1 MMAAKELSAVPS
13 GSVDVGAARPR
24 GRVEAMNIA
33 RRQIDRQDASPNP
46 GLRHR
51 RSHGYETSRPDVQ
64 AAVPLSARRILDLG
78 CSTGALGAAVKERQG
93 ALVVGVE
100 ANPEYAAAARARL
113 DRVVVS
119 EVEMFLRESAPE
131 EAPFDCL
138 LAADVLEHLVN
149 PWEVLGQAVGLLE
162 TGATVVVSLPN
173 VAEWWGLCRML
184 RTGRWP
190 RDDEGVFDRTHL
202 QWFTLAD
209 ALDLV
214 RSADLRVAR
223 VEPRFWQTGWRLAWR
238 LALSGTPLHR
248 FLAPQYIISA
258 VKDR

>member
-1 MMAAKELSAVPS
+1 
-13 GSVDVGAARPR
+13 
-24 GRVEAMNIA
+24 MNIA
-33 RRQIDRQDASPNP
+33 RRQIDRQDVSGNP
-46 GLRHR
+46 GLRDR
-51 RSHGYETSRPDVQ
+51 RCHGYETSRPDVQ
-64 AAVPLSARRILDLG
+64 ALVPLSARRILDLG
-78 CSTGALGAAVKERQG
+78 CSAGALGAAVKERQG

-100 ANPEYAAAARARL
+100 ANADYAAAARARL

-119 EVEMFLRESAPE
+119 EVEMFLREPAPA

-138 LAADVLEHLVN
+138 IAADVLEHLVN
-149 PWEVLGQAVGLLE
+149 PWEVLGRAVGLLE
-162 TGATVVVSLPN
+162 PGATVVVSLPN
-173 VAEWWGLCRML
+173 IAEWRGVCRLL

-209 ALDLV
+209 ALDLL
-214 RSADLRVAR
+214 RSADLRVAH
-223 VEPRFWQTGWRLAWR
+223 VEPRFWQTGWRLTWR
-238 LALSGTPLHR
+238 LALSRTPLHR